1 MQTLDKSIENVR
13 ERLKNRQTLPDSSS
27 AGDYEV
33 SQRRY
38 KIDRLLADANLPE
51 RHKDR
56 KLGELKQNSEWAKSF
71 STLSGVVEAGA
82 IAILLGKRGNGKT
95 QAAVEALKR
104 TCEELRAARY
114 IHARMLYN
122 EILDKA
128 DNGRRTEAVNYFT
141 KPHLLV
147 IDELQDSYETIS
159 AAKDITLLIDIRYG
173 ACKPTILIANLT
185 VEGVSKALGPS
196 VIDRA
201 RESGGVVE
209 FKGESFRAGVKL

>member
-1 MQTLDKSIENVR
+1 METIGLNIAGLQ
-13 ERLKNRQTLPDSSS
+13 ERLKNRQTLPGLSSTDNRE
-27 AGDYEV
+27 AK
-33 SQRRY
+33 QRRRT
-38 KIDRLLADANLPE
+38 IDQLLEAAQLPE

-56 KLGELKQNSEWAKSF
+56 ELASLLNNMAWERAYNA
-71 STLSGVVEAGA
+71 LLGVVKAGA

-95 QAAVEALKR
+95 QAAVEAIKR
-104 TCEELRAARY
+104 TCGELRAGRY

-128 DNGRRTEAVNYFT
+128 GSGNRTEAVNCCT

-159 AAKDITLLIDIRYG
+159 AAKDIALIIDIRYG
-173 ACKPTILIANLT
+173 MCKPTILIANLT
-185 VEGVSKALGPS
+185 VAGVEAALGPS

-201 RESGGVVE
+201 RENGGVIMFE
-209 FKGESFRAGVKL
+209 GESFRCRE